1 MNDAAP
7 DGAVV
12 GEGRRRL
19 LVLGGLL
26 PVGDREQGL
35 GLVVAADDELRG
47 EELLRLVDVDLLFGC
62 VALRG
67 AHFVDCC
74 VALGNLKPARARR

>member
-1 MNDAAP
+1 MELDAWF
-7 DGAVV
+7 GTVV
-12 GEGRRRL
+12 RERGGGL

-35 GLVVAADDELRG
+35 GLVVAADDELGG
-47 EELLRLVDVDLLFGC
+47 EELLRLVDVDLLLRG

-67 AHFVDCC
+67 AHFVN
-74 VALGNLKPARARR
+74 VAWR

>member
-12 GEGRRRL
+12 GEGGRGL

-26 PVGDREQGL
+26 PVGDREERL
-35 GLVVAADDELRG
+35 GLVVAADHELGG
-47 EELLRLVDVDLLFGC
+47 EELLRLVDVDLLLRG

-67 AHFVDCC
+67 AHFC
-74 VALGNLKPARARR
+74 